1 MADAKEI
8 LLRLVEYRR
17 RELRAESVLNSA
29 QSRYWNY
36 IVNMFPQYNS
46 ERYHFECHDGENFIV
61 DEETG
66 SEIYYLPNG
75 FKL

>member
-1 MADAKEI
+1 MTNAKEVLI
-8 LLRLVEYRR
+8 RLAEYRR

-36 IVNMFPQYNS
+36 IVNIFPQYNS
-46 ERYHFECHDGENFIV
+46 ERYHLECRAGENFIV
-61 DEETG
+61 DGETG
-66 SEIYYLPNG
+66 SELYYLPNG